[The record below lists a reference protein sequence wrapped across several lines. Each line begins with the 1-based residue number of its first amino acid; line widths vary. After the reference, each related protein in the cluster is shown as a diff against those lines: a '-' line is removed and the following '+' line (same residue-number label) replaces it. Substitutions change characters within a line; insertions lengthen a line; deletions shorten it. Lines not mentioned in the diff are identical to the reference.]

1 MFVKRHTLHACCRTP
16 HGPHGIFVEA
26 DSSSISVCQNDFVFA
41 IRQADAN
48 NAIVLTDRDSIHAIR
63 ARTRIFRET
72 RFLDDAVLCTEE
84 HIVTITEL
92 RIIQFLDMQAGVDG
106 IVRINVQH
114 ILNRTPLGVLRAF
127 WNFIHLEPE
136 TFSLC
141 SKEKHRVVHGCRVD
155 ILDEI
160 LIARCASPTS
170 NTAASLSAEISQR
183 CPLDIAKMADGDDNF
198 VVGIEVLRIK
208 LLT

>member
-1 MFVKRHTLHACCRTP
+1 METNGTTVSVSDDDFILAICQTHADDTVVFTNRNGIDPIGTRT
-16 HGPHGIFVEA
+16 GILL
-26 DSSSISVCQNDFVFA
+26 
-41 IRQADAN
+41 QAG
-48 NAIVLTDRDSIHAIR
+48 
-63 ARTRIFRET
+63 
-72 RFLDDAVLCTEE
+72 FLDDTVLRAE
-84 HIVTITEL
+84 HHIMRTAEFRIV
-92 RIIQFLDMQAGVDG
+92 QVLDTQANIDSVIRVD
-106 IVRINVQH
+106 IQH
-114 ILNRTPLGVLRAF
+114 ILNGTSLRVLGTFRYLIYF
-127 WNFIHLEPE
+127 HPE
-136 TFSLC
+136 TATFLR
-141 SKEKHRVVHGCRVD
+141 EEEHRVVHGCRVD